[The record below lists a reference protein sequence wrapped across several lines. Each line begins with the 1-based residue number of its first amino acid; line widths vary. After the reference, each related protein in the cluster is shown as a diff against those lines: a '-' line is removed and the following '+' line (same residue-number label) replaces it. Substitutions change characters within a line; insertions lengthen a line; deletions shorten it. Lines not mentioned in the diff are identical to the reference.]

1 MNRFTRNRL
10 YKSVLTV
17 CIYFVLHDCCFC
29 QQVNK
34 SLEKIKINRSV
45 NVLQINDLVSKLL
58 NYSSKQI
65 ENLRAKVCITN
76 LNSESNKNWTC
87 TVEYQRVN
95 NIKTP
100 LFCMCSYSYECS
112 ETKKLYMSNDYSK
125 NLRKSNQLA
134 NLTRGADYQCE
145 STLNQLENKTWNC
158 SLFKNKH
165 FKLANEAIYC
175 KCLYQ
180 KTCFHERVVDFY

>member
-1 MNRFTRNRL
+1 MNRFTNNQI
-10 YKSVLTV
+10 YKSVLIV
-17 CIYFVLHDCCFC
+17 CIYFVLHHCCFC

-34 SLEKIKINRSV
+34 SLEKMRIKRSD
-45 NVLQINDLVSKLL
+45 NAIQINNLVNMLL
-58 NYSSKQI
+58 NHTSKKMDNI
-65 ENLRAKVCITN
+65 RAKVCAAN
-76 LNSESNKNWTC
+76 LKSENNKNWTC

-95 NIKTP
+95 NIKKP

-112 ETKKLYMSNDYSK
+112 ETKKLYMSNEYSK

-145 STLNQLENKTWNC
+145 NTLNQLENKFWNC

-165 FKLANEAIYC
+165 FKLVNEAIYC
-175 KCLYQ
+175 KCLNK